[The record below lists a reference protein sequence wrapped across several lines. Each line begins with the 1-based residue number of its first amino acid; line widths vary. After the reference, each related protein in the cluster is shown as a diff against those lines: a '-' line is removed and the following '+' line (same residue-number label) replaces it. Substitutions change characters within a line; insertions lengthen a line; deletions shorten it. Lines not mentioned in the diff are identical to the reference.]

1 MGEIRTFQGE
11 LRVKGKSENLKGVKE
26 IYYKSIL
33 KVSLVNRTNL
43 IKENVSEYSANY
55 QNSVNIIDIKNPNS
69 KQLIST
75 YILRYCFMHSLSSQ
89 VKQDSNL
96 PTCSISQMLKSIKC
110 VINQHRFLYICI
122 FLHN

>member
-55 QNSVNIIDIKNPNS
+55 QNSVNIIDKKIRI
-69 KQLIST
+69 Q
-75 YILRYCFMHSLSSQ
+75 SSWF
-89 VKQDSNL
+89 
-96 PTCSISQMLKSIKC
+96 
-110 VINQHRFLYICI
+110 QHI
-122 FLHN
+122 FYDTVLCTV